1 MTLPT
6 LTARDIYRMLK
17 DSPGMVN
24 HVPSLGVHAK
34 RYERLVSVVG
44 SLVTEIQERSRPVTI
59 LDVGPWWQTELFR
72 RLPNTLVNTMG
83 LLEKPP
89 LIDKPRSGELYFQQ
103 DLNRAVYEDYRSDIP
118 QHDLV
123 IMAEVIEHLPVA
135 PTHILRKVRKM
146 LKPGGFLVL
155 STPNAVSLGKRIK
168 MLKGQCPYTAIS
180 EDPNYPSHFREY
192 TVPEL
197 VKYAESCG
205 FSCTRYGITND
216 WNWRNNPSLNGEK
229 GSVNIG
235 RAVADRVQEILDSA
249 SPSTWRQ
256 SILMVLTH

>member
-1 MTLPT
+1 MTLT
-6 LTARDIYRMLK
+6 DLTARDIYRTLK
-17 DSPGMVN
+17 DSPEMVS

-34 RYERLVSVVG
+34 RYERLVSAVG
-44 SLVTEIQERSRPVTI
+44 GLVNEIQKRNRPVTI

-72 RLPNTLVNTMG
+72 RLPDVHVNTMG

-89 LIDKPRSGELYFQQ
+89 PIDKPRSGELYFQQ
-103 DLNRAVYEDYRSDIP
+103 DLNRAVYEDYRADIP

-135 PTHILRKVRKM
+135 PTHILRKVRKV
-146 LKPGGFLVL
+146 LKPGGFLIL

-168 MLKGQCPYTAIS
+168 MLKGQCPYTVIS
-180 EDPNYPSHFREY
+180 EDPNYPSHFREC
-192 TVPEL
+192 TLPEL
-197 VKYAESCG
+197 LKYADSCG
-205 FSCTRYGITND
+205 FSCTRYDITND
-216 WNWRNNPSLNGEK
+216 WNWRNNPSLDGEM
-229 GSVNIG
+229 GGVNIR
-235 RAVADRVQEILDSA
+235 RAVADRVQQFLDSA